1 MAVQTTE
8 EFKNGGA
15 TSYAITIE
23 YLQAS
28 DIKVRIGGALQTYTT
43 GTPGSGEYSVS
54 GTTVT
59 LGAQAAAGTGNV
71 HIYRETDVNTAAATF
86 AAGSSIR
93 AADLNAIH
101 DMARF
106 SAVEHRN
113 KIITA
118 DVKDDAITSDKIAD
132 DQINSEHY
140 VAGSIDLEHMSAN
153 SVDSDQYVDG
163 SIDLIHMSA
172 NSVDSDQYVDGSI
185 DLVHMSPNSVDSDQY
200 VDGSI
205 DLVHM
210 SPNSVDSDQYVDG
223 SIDLVHMSPN
233 SVDSDQYVD
242 GSIDTVHI
250 ANDQVTY
257 EKIQDVSAT
266 DRVLG
271 RDSSGAGVVEEIA
284 PSALRTMINVEDGAT
299 ADQTNSEIKTAYEA
313 NSDTNAFTDAEKTKL
328 TGISTGA
335 DVTSS
340 NSINALT
347 DVNTSGVADGK
358 ILKYQASSSS
368 FIIADDG
375 GSGSG
380 GASAFTGLSDTPSN
394 YGSAAGKTLKINS
407 AGDAVEFV
415 DVPTDIVADT
425 TPQLG
430 GNLDVQASEITTST
444 TNGNI
449 KLTPDGTGK
458 VEIKGNG
465 TNDGQIVL
473 NCGNNS
479 HGQTIKAPP
488 HSAAVSNTFTLPTT
502 ATSSLGGSGGLLRSS
517 QAGQLSFDSTSYQ
530 QSGANVLLNSGTNY
544 LELGQNNTI
553 KFDPDNTNSYQ
564 ITFRAPNSL
573 TKTSSY
579 VLPEDGSAGHF
590 LKTDGSGALSF
601 AAVNT
606 DLVSDTSP
614 QLGGN
619 LDVNSYSISFATDIT
634 QTLKTGSTNAV
645 VNGITQHVQQG
656 SLIINGGD
664 KDIFFRSASNGG
676 KITFGSTDGAT
687 HEVMRITPSVLGASQ
702 HGKVDLKYVTANAGG
717 STSSANRLETTSTGM
732 TFTGVIV
739 PAADSTH
746 DLGTNAVRWRNLYAD
761 TLYGDGSNLEGIS
774 STVAGGAIY
783 ENSQTISATHTI
795 PSGSNGM
802 SAGPV
807 TINNGVS
814 LTISTGSTYTI
825 V

>member
-15 TSYAITIE
+15 TSYTITIE
-23 YLQAS
+23 YLQIS

-59 LGAQAAAGTGNV
+59 LGAAAPAGTGNV
-71 HIYRETDVNTAAATF
+71 HIYRETDVNTAAAVF

-93 AADLNAIH
+93 AADLNAVH
-101 DMARF
+101 DMARMGIAEAR
-106 SAVEHRN
+106 SQV
-113 KIITA
+113 ITA
-118 DVKDDAITSDKIAD
+118 DVKEDAITSDKIAD

-299 ADQTNSEIKTAYEA
+299 ADQTNAEIKTAYEA

-328 TGISTGA
+328 GNLGSL
-335 DVTSS
+335 
-340 NSINALT
+340 NALS
-347 DVNTSGVADGK
+347 DVNTAGVADDK
-358 ILKYQASSSS
+358 ILKYDASVSK
-368 FIIADDG
+368 FIIADES
-375 GSGSG
+375 SGSG
-380 GASAFTGLSDTPSN
+380 GSSTFTGLSDTPVN
-394 YGSAAGKTLKINS
+394 FGSSAGKVLKVNS
-407 AGDAVEFV
+407 GETALEFSDA
-415 DVPTDIVADT
+415 DVVADT

-430 GNLDVQASEITTST
+430 GNLDVQASEINTST

-449 KLTPDGTGK
+449 KLGPNGTGV
-458 VEIKGNG
+458 VEVKGNTNAG
-465 TNDGQIVL
+465 TLQL
-473 NCGNNS
+473 NCENNS
-479 HGQTIKAPP
+479 HGVKIKSPA
-488 HSAAVSNTFTLPTT
+488 HSNSADYTVTLFNQDPSYLQH
-502 ATSSLGGSGGLLRSS
+502 ASFVKIDSG
-517 QAGQLSFDSTSYQ
+517 GQLSIDNNIYHVEPSHLNMDAFDITFGNTGGIIFDSATPNT
-530 QSGANVLLNSGTNY
+530 A
-544 LELGQNNTI
+544 QNDGKVQFFGPTTI
-553 KFDPDNTNSYQ
+553 
-564 ITFRAPNSL
+564 PNDVSF
-573 TKTSSY
+573 
-579 VLPEDGSAGHF
+579 VVPNADGNDGDV
-590 LKTDGSGALSF
+590 LKTNGSGALSF
-601 AAVNT
+601 GQPEIVK
-606 DLVSDTSP
+606 DLSP

-619 LDVNSYSISFATDIT
+619 LDVNDKSIDFASDKNIS
-634 QTLKTGSTNAV
+634 LKTGATNAV
-645 VNGITQHVQQG
+645 VNGVTQHVQQG
-656 SLIINGGD
+656 SLIIEGGNQ
-664 KDIFFRSASNGG
+664 DIFFTNGG
-676 KITFGSTDGAT
+676 SGRKITFGSSDGAT

-702 HGKVDLKYVTANAGG
+702 HGKVDLKYVTANAGSNSYS
-717 STSSANRLETTSTGM
+717 STKLSTTSTGINVQGNVVLSNALM
-732 TFTGVIV
+732 
-739 PAADSTH
+739 PSADSSS
-746 DLGTNAVRWRNLYAD
+746 DIGTTSIRWRNLYAD
-761 TLYGDGSNLEGIS
+761 TLYGDGSNLTGVNP
-774 STVAGGAIY
+774 TVANGCIY
-783 ENSQTISATHTI
+783 ENSTEITSNHTT
-795 PSGSNGM
+795 STTKNSM
-802 SAGPV
+802 SAGPITIANNV
-807 TINNGVS
+807 T
-814 LTISTGSTYTI
+814 LTIPNNSVYTI